1 MIEIIFLDHPL
12 SLYYLSKIR
21 DKKTDLYNFRNYVDK
36 LSFILA
42 SYAFSDLKLRK
53 KPVDT
58 PLMRS
63 EGYELDCEIVLMPIL
78 RAGLGLMKGFE
89 ELFPKAMVSHIGIY
103 RNEDTLKP
111 VKYYFKFPK
120 VKNLNK
126 TSVFILDPMIA
137 TGGSMIYA
145 LKKMKEKKVKSVT
158 IASLLCAPEGIKE
171 LEKEFQDS
179 TFEILIYTCSLD
191 KKLNKYGYIMP
202 GLGDAGDRYFG
213 T

>member
-42 SYAFSDLKLRK
+42 SYAYSDLKLRK

-171 LEKEFQDS
+171 LEKEFQQS

>member
-1 MIEIIFLDHPL
+1 MIEIKFLDHPL

-21 DKKTDLYNFRNYVDK
+21 DKKTDVYNFRNFVDK

-42 SYAFSDLKLRK
+42 GYAYSDLKLRK
-53 KPVDT
+53 KSVDT

-63 EGYELDCEIVLMPIL
+63 EGYEPDCEVVLMPIL

-103 RNEDTLKP
+103 RNENTLKP

-120 VKNLNK
+120 VKNIDK
-126 TSVFILDPMIA
+126 TSVYILDPMIA

-145 LKKMKEKKVKSVT
+145 LKKMKEKKIKSVT

-179 TFEILIYTCSLD
+179 AFKILIYTCSLD
-191 KKLNKYGYIMP
+191 KKLNKHGYIMP

>member
-1 MIEIIFLDHPL
+1 MIEIIFLDHSL

-42 SYAFSDLKLRK
+42 GYAYSDLKLRK
-53 KPVDT
+53 KSVDT

-63 EGYELDCEIVLMPIL
+63 EGYDLDCEVVLMPIL

-111 VKYYFKFPK
+111 VKYYFKFPE
-120 VKNLNK
+120 VKNINK

-145 LKKMKEKKVKSVT
+145 LKKIKEKKIKSVT
-158 IASLLCAPEGIKE
+158 IASLLCAPEGIRE
-171 LEKEFQDS
+171 LEKEFQES
-179 TFEILIYTCSLD
+179 SFEILIYTCSLD
-191 KKLNKYGYIMP
+191 KKLNKSGYIMP

>member
-1 MIEIIFLDHPL
+1 MLEIIFLDHPL

-21 DKKTDLYNFRNYVDK
+21 DKKTDVYNFRKYVDK

-42 SYAFSDLKLRK
+42 SYAYSDLKLKRK
-53 KPVDT
+53 TVET
-58 PLMRS
+58 PLSQS
-63 EGYELDCEIVLMPIL
+63 EGYDLNCEVVLMPIL
-78 RAGLGLMKGFE
+78 RAGLGLMKGFV
-89 ELFPKAMVSHIGIY
+89 ELFPSAMISHIGIY

-145 LKKMKEKKVKSVT
+145 LKKMKEIKIESVT

-179 TFEILIYTCSLD
+179 SFKILIYTCSLD
-191 KKLNKYGYIMP
+191 KKLNKSGYIMP

>member
-12 SLYYLSKIR
+12 SLFYLSKIR
-21 DKKTDLYNFRNYVDK
+21 DKKTDVYDFRKYMDR
-36 LSFILA
+36 LSFLIA
-42 SYAFSDLKLRK
+42 SYAYSDLKLRRK
-53 KPVDT
+53 IVQT
-58 PLMRS
+58 PLLLS
-63 EGYELDCEIVLMPIL
+63 DGYEINGEVVLMPIL

-89 ELFPKAMVSHIGIY
+89 ELFPSAMISHIGIY
-103 RNEDTLKP
+103 RNENTLKP
-111 VKYYFKFPK
+111 VKYYFKFPD
-120 VKNLNK
+120 VKNIDK

-145 LKKMKEKKVKSVT
+145 LKKIKEKKIKSVT

-171 LEKEFQDS
+171 LEKEFQDKN
-179 TFEILIYTCSLD
+179 FKILIYTCSLD
-191 KKLNKYGYIMP
+191 KKLNKSGYIVP

>member
-12 SLYYLSKIR
+12 SLLYLSKIR
-21 DKKTDLYNFRNYVDK
+21 DKNTNVYNFRNYVDK

-42 SYAFSDLKLRK
+42 SYAYSDLKLK
-53 KPVDT
+53 KKSVET

-63 EGYELDCEIVLMPIL
+63 DGYDIIGEVVLMPIL

-89 ELFPKAMVSHIGIY
+89 ELFPSAMISHIGIY
-103 RNEDTLKP
+103 RNENTLKP

-120 VKNLNK
+120 VKDINK

-145 LKKMKEKKVKSVT
+145 LKKMREKKIKSVI

-171 LEKEFQDS
+171 LENEFQDS
-179 TFEILIYTCSLD
+179 SFEILIYTCSLD
-191 KKLNKYGYIMP
+191 KKLSKSGFIMP

>member
-42 SYAFSDLKLRK
+42 SYAYSDLKLRK

-171 LEKEFQDS
+171 LEKEFQHS

>member
-21 DKKTDLYNFRNYVDK
+21 DKKTDVYNFRKYVDR
-36 LSFILA
+36 LSYIMA
-42 SYAFSDLKLRK
+42 CYAYSGLKLKK
-53 KPVDT
+53 KPVET
-58 PLMRS
+58 PLMNS
-63 EGYELDCEIVLMPIL
+63 DGYELNSEVVLMPIL
-78 RAGLGLMKGFE
+78 RAGLGLMKGFV
-89 ELFPKAMVSHIGIY
+89 ELFPSALISHIGIY
-103 RNEDTLKP
+103 RNENTLKP

-120 VKNLNK
+120 VKNLEK

-137 TGGSMIYA
+137 TGGSMMYA
-145 LKKMKEKKVKSVT
+145 LKKMKEKKIKFVT

-171 LEKEFQDS
+171 LEKEFQDKN
-179 TFEILIYTCSLD
+179 FNILIYTCSLD